1 MKRTVRA
8 AKATFKKMQR
18 KAHAAKQHNQT
29 ATKSP
34 RRKIFRKP
42 LRMRSVAEHLR
53 RASQVLRNN
62 RVFAYA
68 ITIHFAQNFLVRR
81 GAKNFSDKELI

>member
-1 MKRTVRA
+1 MQRTAHA

-53 RASQVLRNN
+53 RAIADW
-62 RVFAYA
+62 FGA
-68 ITIHFAQNFLVRR
+68 VR
-81 GAKNFSDKELI
+81 KIFSDKELI